1 MYHPELGDYDHRVVP
16 NAELE
21 GKAERNSPELLKV
34 FCAILA
40 SLPDDGEFYDFIKL
54 FERLAED
61 DKPIFI
67 PKDNPFYRFIPA
79 MITTQIIEVTKFG
92 GADIHHFTGYG
103 IRLFKNAYTPFK
115 LLWAKKH
122 FEQNGFRSAD
132 KVPTPAQEAANKGK
146 KNRVPTPEQEVHA
159 HFSRY
164 AIISIREFSEKNGI
178 SIGPQTSDDI
188 VRTYIDASRRQAE
201 LLVDNSAED
210 SIN

>member
-1 MYHPELGDYDHRVVP
+1 MFHPELGDYDHRVVP
-16 NAELE
+16 HAELE

-34 FCAILA
+34 FCSILA
-40 SLPDDGEFYDFIKL
+40 SLSYDGEFYDFIKL

-79 MITTQIIEVTKFG
+79 MISTQIIEVTKFG

-103 IRLFKNAYTPFK
+103 ARLFKNAYTPFK

-122 FEQNGFRSAD
+122 FEQNKFRSANID
-132 KVPTPAQEAANKGK
+132 PTPELKVSK
-146 KNRVPTPEQEVHA
+146 KRKKHAPTPEQEVHA